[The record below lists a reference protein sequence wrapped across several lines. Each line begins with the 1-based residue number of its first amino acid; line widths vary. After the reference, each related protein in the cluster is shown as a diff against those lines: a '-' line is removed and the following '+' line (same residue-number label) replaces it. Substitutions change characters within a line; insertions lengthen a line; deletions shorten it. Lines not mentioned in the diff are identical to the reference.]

1 MTIIHWP
8 IKLKFGDGT
17 EKDLPTGADI
27 SEWLRD
33 EWLDHWLVKPGNSTH
48 QNELVLQVP
57 YLGELLARFNAIK
70 RAFAIFGITPEIEVD
85 GVSLLEFAWRKQVQE
100 IHYLGLISQAR
111 KDLRRGHYDDTKAA
125 IRVALRDGINKP
137 FAEIEQD
144 LIAEAKGVR

>member
-1 MTIIHWP
+1 MTTIHWP

-33 EWLDHWLVKPGNSTH
+33 EWLDHWLVRAVDTIH
-48 QNELVLQVP
+48 RNELMLQVP

-70 RAFAIFGITPEIEVD
+70 RAFATFGITPEIEVD

-100 IHYLGLISQAR
+100 IHYLGLINQAR
-111 KDLRRGHYDDTKAA
+111 KDLRRGHDDDMKAA
-125 IRVALRDGINKP
+125 IRVALRDGLNKP
-137 FAEIEQD
+137 FVEIEQD